1 MVTDNKNL
9 CETIGEYVLKYHSII
24 DKYGNYQYLGNAVKN
39 LSGYTTIEL
48 EGTNLWDYIHKDDL
62 PGMLNQLRKLAPNE
76 TIILKPY
83 RFRLKNGSYKWVES
97 LATCMLDNNDING
110 FLLNSKDI
118 TDVVEAN
125 IIRNKITSSHS
136 NFFAKHPFGIV
147 HMNIDGTVDTIN
159 AKLTQGFGYTL
170 NDVKGKPLI
179 NFFLSSYRR
188 KVFQM
193 FHKARKHGEAET
205 FDVQMHTATGTCLHV
220 NLTLIPVAHDGEI
233 IEVYG
238 VVKDITDRVSLQ
250 EDLKKLSIVADK
262 ATNGVVIAEGISG
275 IIEWV
280 NNGFSQMSGFS
291 LNEAVGKYPGDL
303 LRSNPDSGRKQKM
316 LEQLSKG
323 LPYAAEIKC
332 YRKDGTSYWNLV
344 EVTPVLDKNKKL
356 ERRISIHTNITEQ
369 KQAEAELKLFADDLY
384 KRNKELQQFGYVV
397 SHNLRSPV
405 ANIMGIANLLELDKD
420 DPETVTQ
427 CTIGLKNA
435 IHRLDDVIRDLS
447 KILSVTD
454 GSVEIT
460 KENIDLGEILNNVS
474 TDLKESIAYS
484 GAKIHLPTGSTF
496 LFSHKAYLYSV
507 FYNLVSN
514 AIKYR
519 SEQPPEIKISIQNQP
534 DSLKIYL
541 SDNGL
546 GIDLCKHKDDIFKP
560 YKRFN
565 SDIEGKGLGLFLVKS
580 HVEALNGLIA
590 IESEPGKGT
599 RFIITLPL
607 NNKLNSHY

>member
-1 MVTDNKNL
+1 MVTDHKNL
-9 CETIGEYVLKYHSII
+9 CGTIGEHVLKYHSII

-39 LSGYTTIEL
+39 LSGYTTAEL
-48 EGTNLWDYIHKDDL
+48 EGTNLWNYIHKDDL
-62 PGMLNQLRKLAPNE
+62 PDILNQLRNLTPDE

-97 LATCMLDNNDING
+97 LVTCMLNNNDING

-118 TDVVEAN
+118 TDVIEAN
-125 IIRNKITSSHS
+125 NIRNKITSSHS

-159 AKLTQGFGYTL
+159 TKLTADLGYTSD
-170 NDVKGKPLI
+170 DVKGKPLI
-179 NFFLSSYRR
+179 NFFLSAYRR

-205 FDVQMHTATGTCLHV
+205 YDMQMYAATGKSLHV
-220 NLTLIPVAHDGEI
+220 NLTLIPVVHDGEI

-238 VVKDITDRVSLQ
+238 VVKDITDRISLQ

-262 ATNGVVIAEGISG
+262 ATNGVIIAEGSG

-280 NNGFSQMSGFS
+280 NNGFSQMNGFS
-291 LNEAVGKYPGDL
+291 LDEAIGKYPGDL
-303 LRSNPDSGRKQKM
+303 LQSNAAPDMKQRM

-323 LPYAAEIKC
+323 LPYTTEIKC
-332 YRKDGTSYWNLV
+332 YRKDGTSYWNLI

-356 ERRISIHTNITEQ
+356 ERRISIHTDITER
-369 KQAEAELKLFADDLY
+369 KNAEAELKLFADDLY

-405 ANIMGIANLLELDKD
+405 ANIMGITTLLEMDKD
-420 DPETVTQ
+420 DPETVAQ
-427 CTIGLKNA
+427 CTLGLKNA

-460 KENIDLGEILNNVS
+460 KENIDLNELLNNVS
-474 TDLKESIAYS
+474 TDLKETIAYS
-484 GAKIHLPTGSTF
+484 GAKIEMPAGPTF

-507 FYNLVSN
+507 FYNLISN
-514 AIKYR
+514 AVKYR
-519 SEQPPEIKISIQNQP
+519 SEKVPEIKISIDKKP
-534 DSLKIYL
+534 DSLVIKI

-546 GIDLCKHKDDIFKP
+546 GIDLVKYKEDVFKP

-565 SDIEGKGLGLFLVKS
+565 SAIEGKGLGLFLVKS
-580 HVEALNGLIA
+580 HVEALNGTIG
-590 IESEPGKGT
+590 IESKPGKGT
-599 RFIITLPL
+599 QFNIILPL
-607 NNKLNSHY
+607 TPVKLNSTY